1 MTPPQG
7 GAERGRP
14 AAALRGLVCLIT
26 GASGTL
32 GTAIARRMRREGAEL
47 LLVGRSPE
55 RLAKLARTL
64 AAEDGSTGGLE
75 LVTVDL
81 AAADAA
87 ERVALAVGRR
97 GRLDVLVNNAAIQG
111 PIGPLWEN
119 DWAAWEETIRVDL
132 MAPAALCRALVGFLA
147 QARRG
152 KIINISGGGASG
164 PRANFSAYAVAKT
177 GLVRFT
183 ETFAE
188 EVRARNIDVNAV
200 APGSL
205 ASEMT
210 ERILAAGVARS
221 GEKEIAAAERA
232 KAGEMPAAL
241 DKAAALSVWLAS
253 AASDGISG
261 RLLAALWDPWATL
274 DGRAVEL
281 AGSDIY
287 TLRRIVPQD
296 RGKRWEPS

>member
-1 MTPPQG
+1 
-7 GAERGRP
+7 
-14 AAALRGLVCLIT
+14 
-26 GASGTL
+26 
-32 GTAIARRMRREGAEL
+32 MRREGADL
-47 LLVGRSPE
+47 VLVGRSPA
-55 RLAKLARTL
+55 RLAQLAQRL
-64 AAEDGSTGGLE
+64 AAEDGGTGGIE
-75 LVTVDL
+75 LATVDL

-87 ERVALAVGRR
+87 DRVAAAVGRR

-119 DWAAWEETIRVDL
+119 DWAAWEEAIRIDL
-132 MAPAALCRALVGFLA
+132 LAPVALCRALVGFLA
-147 QARRG
+147 KARRG

-200 APGSL
+200 APGPL
-205 ASEMT
+205 ASDMT
-210 ERILAAGVARS
+210 ERILAAGAARS
-221 GEKEIAAAERA
+221 GAKEIAAAEQA
-232 KAGEMPAAL
+232 TAGEVPAAL
-241 DKAAALSVWLAS
+241 DKAAALCVWLAS

-274 DGRAVEL
+274 DGRAAEL

-287 TLRRIVPQD
+287 TLRRIVPKD

>member
-1 MTPPQG
+1 MTPPRRTADG
-7 GAERGRP
+7 DPP

-32 GTAIARRMRREGAEL
+32 GSAIARHMRREGADL
-47 LLVGRSPE
+47 VLVGRSSE
-55 RLAKLARTL
+55 RLAKLAERL
-64 AAEDGSTGGLE
+64 AAEGGGTGGIE
-75 LVTVDL
+75 LATVDL
-81 AAADAA
+81 AAPDAA
-87 ERVALAVGRR
+87 ERAAAAVSRR

-132 MAPAALCRALVGFLA
+132 MAPIALCRALVGFLA
-147 QARRG
+147 KARRG

-200 APGSL
+200 APGPL
-205 ASEMT
+205 ASDMT
-210 ERILAAGVARS
+210 ERILAAGAALSGAR
-221 GEKEIAAAERA
+221 EIAAAEKA
-232 KAGEMPAAL
+232 KSGEAPAAL
-241 DKAAALSVWLAS
+241 DKAAALC
-253 AASDGISG
+253 
-261 RLLAALWDPWATL
+261 
-274 DGRAVEL
+274 
-281 AGSDIY
+281 
-287 TLRRIVPQD
+287 
-296 RGKRWEPS
+296 